1 MYQRR
6 AVLMKCSESDISLFS
21 FALVIAVNYKYF

>member
-1 MYQRR
+1 MYQRL
-6 AVLMKCSESDISLFS
+6 VGLMKCSESDIALFS

>member
-1 MYQRR
+1 MYQRL
-6 AVLMKCSESDISLFS
+6 AVLMKCSESDIALFS